1 MPQIQNWC
9 RYKEKPPRNRE
20 FFSRHFVSKVT
31 SKPVLGRHCDSGSTL
46 FSQRAFYYEAVRFV
60 SDI

>member
-1 MPQIQNWC
+1 MKIRPL
-9 RYKEKPPRNRE
+9 
-20 FFSRHFVSKVT
+20 SRTDFHF
-31 SKPVLGRHCDSGSTL
+31 VLGRHCDSGSTL

>member
-1 MPQIQNWC
+1 MCGLSI
-9 RYKEKPPRNRE
+9 
-20 FFSRHFVSKVT
+20 F
-31 SKPVLGRHCDSGSTL
+31 VLGRHCDSGSTL

>member
-1 MPQIQNWC
+1 MRGSRPRIYILIQKTPDFLEACALIKN
-9 RYKEKPPRNRE
+9 
-20 FFSRHFVSKVT
+20 
-31 SKPVLGRHCDSGSTL
+31 VLGRHCDSGSTL